1 MCKVLITN
9 RGNNYNN
16 YGNPSIE
23 VDIPTESVT
32 LLESLFSELNTQ
44 RKSATEPCISIKKL

>member
-16 YGNPSIE
+16 HGNPSIE
-23 VDIPTESVT
+23 VDIPTESVNF
-32 LLESLFSELNTQ
+32 LESLFKGLNTQ